1 MRWLRQEGGSWHRK
15 RKRRG
20 GKEKEGKGRERKGW
34 LVHRAGFVDGDGL
47 EATWLWTWQEGCEHR
62 VIIAVTVGKG
72 KQDGNFWCDGK
83 L

>member
-1 MRWLRQEGGSWHRK
+1 MDHGTESVGEGEGRK
-15 RKRRG
+15 RKG
-20 GKEKEGKGRERKGW
+20 KEGKGRERKGW
-34 LVHRAGFVDGDGL
+34 LVHRAGFGDGDGL